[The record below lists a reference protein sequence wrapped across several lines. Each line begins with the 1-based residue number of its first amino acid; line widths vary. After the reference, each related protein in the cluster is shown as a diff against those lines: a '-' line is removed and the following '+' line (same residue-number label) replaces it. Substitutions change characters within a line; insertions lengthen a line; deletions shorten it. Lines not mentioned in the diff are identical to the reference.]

1 MMLHN
6 VSVSKY
12 CRKAGDMQTEMFF
25 NPIQFVAKM
34 FFMVYYK
41 KIKQMVEILKRM
53 VVVNGEGRGHP
64 IKVATTVTFFHL

>member
-1 MMLHN
+1 M
-6 VSVSKY
+6 
-12 CRKAGDMQTEMFF
+12 EMFF